1 MWDWFSP
8 TFLWVLEKNLDQ
20 WQLPTEPS
28 VNRRTLKVNFGLSV
42 IDLRLRLTAEVN
54 QGNVCLHKQSC
65 HVQEGEPPHV
75 CKEQCPLMTSCQRW
89 GHRIRRWVDSEKCS
103 EDGKDD

>member
-1 MWDWFSP
+1 MWGWFSP
-8 TFLWVLEKNLDQ
+8 TFLWVLEKNLDH
-20 WQLPTEPS
+20 WSCVQLPTEPS
-28 VNRRTLKVNFGLSV
+28 VSRRILKVDFGLSV

-75 CKEQCPLMTSCQRW
+75 CKE
-89 GHRIRRWVDSEKCS
+89 
-103 EDGKDD
+103 

>member
-1 MWDWFSP
+1 MWGWFSP
-8 TFLWVLEKNLDQ
+8 TFLWVLEKNLDH
-20 WQLPTEPS
+20 WSCVQLPTELS
-28 VNRRTLKVNFGLSV
+28 VGRDVSRRILKVDFGLSV

-75 CKEQCPLMTSCQRW
+75 C
-89 GHRIRRWVDSEKCS
+89 IV
-103 EDGKDD
+103 